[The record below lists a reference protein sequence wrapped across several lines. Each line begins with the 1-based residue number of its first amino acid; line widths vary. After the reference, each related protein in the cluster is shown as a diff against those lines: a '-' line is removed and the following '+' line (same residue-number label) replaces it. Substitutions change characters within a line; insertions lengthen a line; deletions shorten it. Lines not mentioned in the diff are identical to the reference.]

1 MRMGDM
7 LKEQGA
13 HLSLQ
18 QEATRRTEGLEQ
30 AVAES
35 SRTMQYVRGQVEGAA
50 AEGRATDARL
60 TALMSARNGD
70 HDELTRLTDV
80 LGSINQ
86 TLRQVDLRL
95 GDLGERY
102 AGVREEL
109 ASLSA
114 RVSHL
119 ELSPTGSVSGALL
132 TGRSEGH

>member
-1 MRMGDM
+1 
-7 LKEQGA
+7 
-13 HLSLQ
+13 
-18 QEATRRTEGLEQ
+18 
-30 AVAES
+30 
-35 SRTMQYVRGQVEGAA
+35 MQYVRGQVEGAA

-119 ELSPTGSVSGALL
+119 ELSPTGPVSGALL